1 MYVPKRAWLLAI
13 GLAAVEAMADVACPA
28 EHCAVRGPQHGSWC
42 PKRTVCNSGYNMSYQ
57 EPGAGVGN
65 LDWIGVSVV
74 AMYSPG
80 KDVPAAAVLPNSK
93 HHRRNVNPTY
103 LFPIAGGKVVYRR

>member
-1 MYVPKRAWLLAI
+1 MVSKKQK
-13 GLAAVEAMADVACPA
+13 AAASDVLQRY
-28 EHCAVRGPQHGSWC
+28 H
-42 PKRTVCNSGYNMSYQ
+42 
-57 EPGAGVGN
+57 EPGAGAEN

-74 AMYSPG
+74 AVYSPG